1 MEETSR
7 RVGDY
12 EILSVLG
19 AGGMGKVFK
28 VRNVISDR
36 IEAMKILLPDLAG
49 RQDLAD
55 RFLREIKLLAGL
67 NHPNI
72 AALCTAL
79 TLQNQL
85 VMVMEYVEG
94 TTLAARLERGPIPPA
109 EAINYIDQILGALSY
124 AHQRGVIHRDIKP
137 ANMMLTPQGVVKLMD
152 FGIARSAGDHGL
164 TMTGTTLGSL
174 YYMSPEQVKGQ
185 ATDGRS
191 DLYALGVSF
200 YEMLTG
206 QRPFRATSDYALM
219 SAQLEQPPKPPIEL
233 QPGLPSAL
241 NEIILLAMDKDPAKR
256 FQNADAFRNALKSVR
271 NLPAPAS
278 ALSPPAPVPG
288 AAAALFQGR
297 PASTAGMATTATLGA
312 QSGAPIPQPP
322 AVPSMPAMSPKP
334 GGHRG
339 LYMALGAVIALAVLA
354 TAGIYVPRWVQTQ
367 ASEQAQAKKEKQ
379 KKPDTPA
386 PTTDSTQTQGGGN
399 AGQQPPDTT
408 GQQPPDTNGKD
419 AQNQTT
425 GGNGGSAPVGSVEGG
440 APTPTPAEP
449 APEAKKET
457 PQVKGTGP
465 GPQPPKP
472 PAEDPHLLEEAERQV
487 DNVTSRAAA
496 VNGSLDTLRQQQSA
510 QGLGLRG
517 DIASTQ
523 ESMKIHLSRAQAALD
538 NHDAKKAK
546 KYSDQAEA
554 ELEKLEKFLGR

>member
-19 AGGMGKVFK
+19 SGGMGKVYK

-36 IEAMKILLPDLAG
+36 IEAMKVLLPDLAG
-49 RQDLAD
+49 RQDLAE

-94 TTLAARLERGPIPPA
+94 TTLATRLERGPIPPA
-109 EAINYIDQILGALSY
+109 EAMNYIDQILGALSY

-137 ANMMLTPQGVVKLMD
+137 ANMMLTPEGVVKLMD
-152 FGIARSAGDHGL
+152 FGIARSGTDRDL
-164 TMTGTTLGSL
+164 TATGTALGSL
-174 YYMSPEQVKGQ
+174 SYMPPEQIRGQ
-185 ATDGRS
+185 PADRRS
-191 DLYALGVSF
+191 DIYSLGVSL

-206 QRPFRATSDYALM
+206 QRPFRGTSDYALM
-219 SAQLEQPPKPPIEL
+219 AAQLEQPPRPPIEL

-241 NEIILLAMDKDPAKR
+241 NEIILLAMDKDPERR
-256 FQNADAFRNALKSVR
+256 FQTADAFRNALQSIR

-278 ALSPPAPVPG
+278 ALSTPASVAG
-288 AAAALFQGR
+288 AGGTATALFQGQ
-297 PASTAGMATTATLGA
+297 PTSSASMATTATMVP
-312 QSGAPIPQPP
+312 QPRAPIPQPP
-322 AVPSMPAMSPKP
+322 ATPSVLEMSPKR

-339 LYMALGAVIALAVLA
+339 LYMALGAVIVLA
-354 TAGIYVPRWVQTQ
+354 ILAAAAIYVPRRNRTQ
-367 ASEQAQAKKEKQ
+367 ASDQAQTREKQ
-379 KKPDTPA
+379 KSADTSGEA
-386 PTTDSTQTQGGGN
+386 TGSTQTQSGDQS
-399 AGQQPPDTT
+399 GQQPM
-408 GQQPPDTNGKD
+408 GGNGND
-419 AQNQTT
+419 SQNQTT
-425 GGNGGSAPVGSVEGG
+425 GGDGGSKPGGSIDGG
-440 APTPTPAEP
+440 VPTPTPPEPVLEPEPKKEP
-449 APEAKKET
+449 AH
-457 PQVKGTGP
+457 VKGPGP

-472 PAEDPHLLEEAERQV
+472 PAEDPHLLEEAEQQV
-487 DNVTSRAAA
+487 DSATSRAAA
-496 VNGSLDTLRQQQSA
+496 VNGSLDTLRRQQAA

-538 NHDAKKAK
+538 NHDAKNAK

-554 ELEKLEKFLGR
+554 ELEKLERFLGR

>member
-12 EILSVLG
+12 EILSLLG
-19 AGGMGKVFK
+19 SGGMGKVFK

-36 IEAMKILLPDLAG
+36 IEAMKVLLPDLAG

-72 AALCTAL
+72 AAFRTAL

-109 EAINYIDQILGALSY
+109 EAMNYVDQILGALSY

-137 ANMMLTPQGVVKLMD
+137 ANMMLTPEGVVKLMD
-152 FGIARSAGDHGL
+152 FGIARSGTDRGL
-164 TMTGTTLGSL
+164 TVTGTTLGSL
-174 YYMSPEQVKGQ
+174 YYMPPEQVRGQ
-185 ATDGRS
+185 PTDGRS
-191 DLYALGVSF
+191 DLYSLGVSL

-219 SAQLEQPPKPPIEL
+219 AAQLEQPPKPPIEL
-233 QPGLPSAL
+233 QPGMPPAL

-256 FQNADAFRNALKSVR
+256 FQSADAFRNALKSVR
-271 NLPAPAS
+271 SLPAPAS
-278 ALSPPAPVPG
+278 ALSPPASVAG
-288 AAAALFQGR
+288 AGGTATALFQGQ
-297 PASTAGMATTATLGA
+297 PTSSASMATTATLGP
-312 QSGAPIPQPP
+312 QPGAPIPQPP
-322 AVPSMPAMSPKP
+322 ATPSVPEMSPKR

-339 LYMALGAVIALAVLA
+339 LYMALGAVIVLVVLA
-354 TAGIYVPRWVQTQ
+354 ATAIYVPRRNQTQ
-367 ASEQAQAKKEKQ
+367 AREQAQTKKEEQ
-379 KKPDTPA
+379 KSA
-386 PTTDSTQTQGGGN
+386 PTSGGATGSTQTQGGDQS
-399 AGQQPPDTT
+399 GQQP
-408 GQQPPDTNGKD
+408 
-419 AQNQTT
+419 T
-425 GGNGGSAPVGSVEGG
+425 GGNGKDSQNQTPGGDGGSNPVGSINGG
-440 APTPTPAEP
+440 VPTPTPPEP
-449 APEAKKET
+449 EPEAKKET
-457 PQVKGTGP
+457 PHVKGPGP

-472 PAEDPHLLEEAERQV
+472 PAKDPHLLEEAEQQV
-487 DNVTSRAAA
+487 DRVTSRAAA
-496 VNGSLDTLRQQQSA
+496 VNGSLDNLRQQQSA

-523 ESMKIHLSRAQAALD
+523 ESMKIHLSRAQAALN
-538 NHDAKKAK
+538 NHDAKNAK

>member
-19 AGGMGKVFK
+19 KGGMGKVFK

-36 IEAMKILLPDLAG
+36 IEAMKVLLPDLAG
-49 RQDLAD
+49 RQDLAE

-94 TTLAARLERGPIPPA
+94 TTLATRLERGPIPPA
-109 EAINYIDQILGALSY
+109 EAMNYIDQILGALSY

-137 ANMMLTPQGVVKLMD
+137 ANMMLTPGGVVKLMD
-152 FGIARSAGDHGL
+152 FGIARSGTERGL
-164 TMTGTTLGSL
+164 TTTGTTLGSL
-174 YYMSPEQVKGQ
+174 YYMAPEQVRGQ

-191 DLYALGVSF
+191 DLYSLGVSL

-206 QRPFRATSDYALM
+206 QRPFRGTSDYALM
-219 SAQLEQPPKPPIEL
+219 AAQLEQPPKPPIEL
-233 QPGLPSAL
+233 QPGLPPAL
-241 NEIILLAMDKDPAKR
+241 NEIILLAMDKDPARR
-256 FQNADAFRNALKSVR
+256 FQTADAFRNALQSIR
-271 NLPAPAS
+271 NLAAPAS
-278 ALSPPAPVPG
+278 ALSPPAPVAG
-288 AAAALFQGR
+288 AGDTATALFQGQ
-297 PASTAGMATTATLGA
+297 PTPSASMATTATMA
-312 QSGAPIPQPP
+312 PQPRAPIPQPP
-322 AVPSMPAMSPKP
+322 PTPSVLEMSPKR

-339 LYMALGAVIALAVLA
+339 LYMALGAVIVLA
-354 TAGIYVPRWVQTQ
+354 ILAAAAIYVPRRNRTQ
-367 ASEQAQAKKEKQ
+367 ASDQAQTRKEKQ
-379 KKPDTPA
+379 KSADTSGEA
-386 PTTDSTQTQGGGN
+386 TGSTQTQSGDKS
-399 AGQQPPDTT
+399 GQQPM
-408 GQQPPDTNGKD
+408 GGNGSD
-419 AQNQTT
+419 SQNQTP
-425 GGNGGSAPVGSVEGG
+425 GGDGGSKPGGSIDGG
-440 APTPTPAEP
+440 VPTPIPPEP
-449 APEAKKET
+449 VLEPEPKKE
-457 PQVKGTGP
+457 PPHVKGPGP

-472 PAEDPHLLEEAERQV
+472 PAEDPHLLEEAEHQV
-487 DNVTSRAAA
+487 DSATSRAAA
-496 VNGSLDTLRQQQSA
+496 VNGSLDTLRRQQAA

-538 NHDAKKAK
+538 NHDAKNAK

-554 ELEKLEKFLGR
+554 ELEKLERFLGR